1 MTLVVRT
8 DSDPVALAATLRREV
23 QAIDKDQPIA
33 DVRTMEQLMSGS
45 IAKTRFSAM
54 LLMVFASVALVL
66 AAVGIYGVMAYSV
79 EQRTREIGIRMAL
92 GAGRGDVVAMVVGQG
107 MMLAGAGVVIGL
119 GAAWALTRF
128 LASLLYQVSATDTA
142 SFLSLSIALG
152 FVALVASL
160 IPAYRATKVDPMVA
174 LRYE

>member
-8 DSDPVALAATLRREV
+8 DSDPLALASTLRREV

-33 DVRTMEQLMSGS
+33 DVKTMEQLMSGS

-92 GAGRGDVVAMVVGQG
+92 GAGRRDVVAMVVRQG
-107 MMLAGAGVVIGL
+107 MMLACAGVIIGL

-128 LASLLYQVSATDTA
+128 LASLLYQVSTTDTA
-142 SFLSLSIALG
+142 SFLSISITLG
-152 FVALVASL
+152 IVALAASL

>member
-1 MTLVVRT
+1 
-8 DSDPVALAATLRREV
+8 
-23 QAIDKDQPIA
+23 
-33 DVRTMEQLMSGS
+33 MSGS
-45 IAKTRFSAM
+45 IARTRFSAM
-54 LLMVFASVALVL
+54 LLVVFASVALVL

-79 EQRTREIGIRMAL
+79 EARTREIGIRMAL
-92 GAGRGDVVAMVVGQG
+92 GAGRSDVVALVVRQG

-142 SFLSLSIALG
+142 SFVSISIVLG
-152 FVALVASL
+152 IVALVASL